1 MQGIKIKLDP
11 EAHITHILQH
21 TYINTTLHRLH
32 PDIFKPL
39 RTLIDNTA
47 ADALTTALHSAKVKY
62 FTASLDCVRNEGE
75 CRGMQSRSVA
85 RRHT

>member
-39 RTLIDNTA
+39 RTLIDDTA
-47 ADALTTALHSAKVKY
+47 TDALMTALHSAKVKH
-62 FTASLDCVRNEGE
+62 FNASQDCTQNEGE
-75 CRGMQSRSVA
+75 CHGMQSWAVDC
-85 RRHT
+85 HT